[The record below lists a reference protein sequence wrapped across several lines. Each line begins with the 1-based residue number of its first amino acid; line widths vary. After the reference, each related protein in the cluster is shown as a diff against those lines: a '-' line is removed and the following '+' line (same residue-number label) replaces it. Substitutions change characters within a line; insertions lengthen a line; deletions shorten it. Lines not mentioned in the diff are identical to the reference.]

1 MQFSHFLDSRSGEI
15 YIYIC
20 MCICMSVQ
28 TLLKEDIVFRG
39 NFTFPYL
46 TLYSGICGWF

>member
-1 MQFSHFLDSRSGEI
+1 M
-15 YIYIC
+15 YIC
-20 MCICMSVQ
+20 MSAQ